1 MEAHVVS
8 KRTPIPFA
16 ANLERFAK
24 LQPQVAFALAD
35 LPLKASRAFLKQAE
49 VDRWFARLPLEKTL
63 VLYVYGVGDGSAY
76 RAAESWLRGSRKRS
90 LVFLEDDWAEMRAF
104 LETETANVLLHD
116 PQVRLYGFRDVD
128 GDELLFNNIAWDYV
142 LKPFHV
148 ATLPR
153 STKGRSGLLKQLRER
168 LTYEHHRKGEIA
180 QEYLDQGI
188 VFYQNFYPNVLHLH
202 ECYLGDA
209 LFDQFKGIPAIIC
222 GAGPSLA
229 KQLPLLRR
237 LRDRALI
244 FAGGSAVNALTAAHI
259 TPHFGC
265 GIDPNFAQVKR
276 LNSSA
281 AFEVPF
287 FFRGR
292 MHHRAFRAI
301 QGPKLYVTGTGGYET
316 ARYIEEQIGLT
327 SSELDEGHNVVN
339 FSVSLAERLGCHPI
353 IFVGLDMA
361 YTGMRGYSSGVVADA
376 KVTVKDI
383 KKKGIDDAAVV
394 RPDIYGKPI
403 YTLWKWIDESAW
415 LANYAKEHPGLSFF
429 NATEGGLGIEG
440 VPNVSLQQVVD
451 KALARSW
458 DLDGL
463 VWSHIQNAT
472 LPVGSRTRVRKALL
486 GLRDSLK
493 RCQQLIEEAC
503 SGIPALR
510 VVAEVEIEQEP
521 AFEAILSTFQACID
535 RMLLHEAQGLDWR
548 ANVGGQERLLKAQ
561 EALLKRRYT
570 FLLKVAR
577 SHIALIDYAMYMAA
591 QESAMKAP
599 PTGVKGNL
607 KVETIGGYSRFW
619 NAAGVLLSE
628 CRYVKGQREGP
639 CRRFYANG
647 RLYAEEHYHNGQL
660 VGMQN
665 FYYPNGQLKSCVEI
679 TKGVATQFR
688 PDGTIKRKR
697 KLGNN

>member
-8 KRTPIPFA
+8 KRATVPFS
-16 ANLERFAK
+16 ANLERLAK
-24 LQPQVAFALAD
+24 LQPQVALAVAD
-35 LPLKASRAFLKQAE
+35 LPRKARKRSLTQTEAA
-49 VDRWFARLPLEKTL
+49 RWFASLPLDKKL
-63 VLYVYGVGDGSAY
+63 VLYVYGLGDGSAY
-76 RAAESWLRGSRKRS
+76 RAAEGWLRGNRKRS
-90 LVFLEDDWAEMRAF
+90 LVFLEDDWAEIRAF
-104 LETETANVLLHD
+104 LESETASVLLHD
-116 PQVRLYGFRDVD
+116 PQVRLYGFCDVN
-128 GDELLFNNIAWDYV
+128 GDELLFSNIAWDYV

-148 ATLPR
+148 AALPR
-153 STKGRSGLLKQLRER
+153 YAKVRSGLLGHLRER
-168 LTYEHHRKGEIA
+168 LAYEHHRKGEIA

-188 VFYQNFYPNVLHLH
+188 VFYQNFYPNMLHLH
-202 ECYLGDA
+202 ECYLGDG
-209 LFDQFKGIPAIIC
+209 LFDQWNGIPAIIC

-229 KQLPLLRR
+229 KQIPLLRQ
-237 LRDRALI
+237 LSDRALI
-244 FAGGSAVNALTAAHI
+244 FAGGSALNALTAANI

-316 ARYIEEQIGLT
+316 ARYIEEQMGLT

-339 FSVSLAERLGCHPI
+339 FSVSLAERLGCNPI
-353 IFVGLDMA
+353 LFVGLDMA
-361 YTGMRGYSSGVVADA
+361 YTGMRGYSTGVVADA
-376 KVTVKDI
+376 KVTVQDL
-383 KKKGIDDAAVV
+383 KKRGIDDAAVV
-394 RPDIYGKPI
+394 RSDIYGKPV

-415 LANYAKEHPGLSFF
+415 LADYAREHPELRFF

-440 VPNVSLQQVVD
+440 VPNVPLQKVVD
-451 KALARSW
+451 KSLAKSW

-472 LPVGSRTRVRKALL
+472 LPKGSRARVRKALM

-493 RCQQLIEEAC
+493 RCQHLAEEAC
-503 SGIPALR
+503 GGIPALR
-510 VVAEVEIEQEP
+510 VVAEVELEQEP

-535 RMLLHEAQGLDWR
+535 RMLLHEARGLEWR
-548 ANVGGQERLLKAQ
+548 AEVVEQAKLVKAQ
-561 EALLKRRYT
+561 EALLKRRYA
-570 FLLKVAR
+570 FLLKVAK
-577 SHIALIDYAMYMAA
+577 SHIALIDYALYMAA
-591 QESAMKAP
+591 RDRPTKASP
-599 PTGVKGNL
+599 MGAAGPL
-607 KVETIGGYSRFW
+607 KIENVGGHSRFW

-628 CRYVKGQREGP
+628 CRYVQGKREGL
-639 CRRFYANG
+639 CRRFYADG
-647 RLYAEEHYHNGQL
+647 SLYTEQHYRKGQL

-665 FYYPNGQLKSCVEI
+665 FYYPNGRLKTCVDM
-679 TKGVATQFR
+679 TKGIATQFR

-697 KLGNN
+697 KLERD

>member
-8 KRTPIPFA
+8 KRAPIPFS
-16 ANLERFAK
+16 ANLERLAK
-24 LQPQVAFALAD
+24 LQPQVAFAIAD
-35 LPLKASRAFLKQAE
+35 LPRKARKRSLTQTEAA
-49 VDRWFARLPLEKTL
+49 RWFASLPLDKKL

-76 RAAESWLRGSRKRS
+76 RAAEGWLRGNRKRS
-90 LVFLEDDWAEMRAF
+90 LVFLEDDWAEIRAF
-104 LETETANVLLHD
+104 LESETASVLLHD

-128 GDELLFNNIAWDYV
+128 GDELLFSNIAWDYV
-142 LKPFHV
+142 LKPFYV
-148 ATLPR
+148 AALPR
-153 STKGRSGLLKQLRER
+153 YAKVRSGLLGHLRER
-168 LTYEHHRKGEIA
+168 LAYEHHRKGEIA

-188 VFYQNFYPNVLHLH
+188 VFYQNFYPNMLHLH
-202 ECYLGDA
+202 ECYLGDG
-209 LFDQFKGIPAIIC
+209 LFDQWKGIPAIIC

-229 KQLPLLRR
+229 KQIPLLRQ
-237 LRDRALI
+237 LSDRALI
-244 FAGGSAVNALTAAHI
+244 FAGGSALNALTAANI

-316 ARYIEEQIGLT
+316 ARYIEEQMGLT

-339 FSVSLAERLGCHPI
+339 FSVSLAERLGCNPI
-353 IFVGLDMA
+353 LFVGLDMA
-361 YTGMRGYSSGVVADA
+361 YTGMRGYSTGVVADT
-376 KVTVKDI
+376 KVTVQDL
-383 KKKGIDDAAVV
+383 KKRGIDDAAVV
-394 RPDIYGKPI
+394 RSDIYGKPV

-415 LANYAKEHPGLSFF
+415 LADYAREHPELRFF

-440 VPNVSLQQVVD
+440 VPNVPLQKVVEKSLA
-451 KALARSW
+451 KIW

-472 LPVGSRTRVRKALL
+472 LPKGSRARVRKALM

-493 RCQQLIEEAC
+493 RFQHLAEEAC

-535 RMLLHEAQGLDWR
+535 RMLLHEARGLEWR
-548 ANVGGQERLLKAQ
+548 AEVVEQAKLVKAQ
-561 EALLKRRYT
+561 EALLKRRYA
-570 FLLKVAR
+570 FLLKVAK
-577 SHIALIDYAMYMAA
+577 SHIALIDYALYMAA
-591 QESAMKAP
+591 QDRPTKASP
-599 PTGVKGNL
+599 MGAAGPL
-607 KVETIGGYSRFW
+607 KIEKVGGYSRFW

-628 CRYVKGQREGP
+628 CRYVKGKREGL

-647 RLYAEEHYHNGQL
+647 SLYTEQHYSKGQL

-665 FYYPNGQLKSCVEI
+665 FYYPNGRLKTCVDI
-679 TKGVATQFR
+679 TKGIATQFR

-697 KLGNN
+697 KLERD